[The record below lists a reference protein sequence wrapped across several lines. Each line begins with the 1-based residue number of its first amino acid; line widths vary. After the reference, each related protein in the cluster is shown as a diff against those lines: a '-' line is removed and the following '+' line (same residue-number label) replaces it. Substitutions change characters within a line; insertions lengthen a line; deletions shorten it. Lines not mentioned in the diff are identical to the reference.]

1 MSPPVVSPSEQA
13 LTPDSAESTAA
24 LETTMPKWHA
34 MTENA
39 VATEL
44 QTNQDGLAASVIT
57 SLQTK
62 YGENSLPV
70 AAVRSNW
77 LRFFSQ
83 FHNVLI
89 YVLLASAFT
98 TALLQHWVDTGVI
111 IAVVLANAVVGY
123 LQEGK
128 AEQAMNAIRELLA
141 PQAAVLRDNK
151 RQSIEASQLV
161 PGDVVL
167 LAAGDK
173 VPADIRLFA
182 ASSLTVQEAMLT
194 GESLPSAK
202 DVTAVEAAAAL
213 GDRQNMLYAGT
224 LVSTGQGQG
233 WVVGIGKLTEMG
245 RISELLDKVDTLS
258 TPLVQQM
265 DSFSRRLTGFILIS
279 ALLLLGYG
287 YAFGEYVLADLFVL
301 LVGLSV
307 AAIPEGLPAVMTITL
322 AIGVQAMAKRQVI
335 VRQLPSI
342 ETLGA
347 VSVICTDKTG
357 TLTRNEMRVTVV
369 QTAAQALA
377 VTGEGYAPVGTLQS
391 VSSDNTEQV
400 KPLES
405 DQALQQI
412 AMAALL
418 CNDAQLQQQDN
429 QWRGEGD
436 PMEVAL
442 LAFAAKAGAGE
453 DIKTQQPRLQT
464 LPFDAAHRWMATLHQ
479 QGDAQQLYI
488 KGAPEAVFALCTL
501 QLQADG
507 SQVALDPGYWQQ
519 QIDTLAGQGL
529 RVLAFACQPQQTALS
544 ELKLAEIGQLTLL
557 GLTGLIDPPRPEA
570 IAAIKECTTAG
581 IVVKMITG
589 DHVKTAAAIAS
600 QIGLENP
607 EQVLTGVDLDSLSDD
622 ELKHQALSC
631 NVFARTSPE
640 HKLRLVTALQSHGLT
655 VAMTGDGVNDAP
667 ALKRA
672 DAGIAMGDKGSAAAR
687 EASDLVLA
695 DDNFASIVAAVQEG
709 RTVYANIS
717 KVIRWT
723 LPTNAGEA
731 LAVVL
736 ALLFGLVL
744 PVTAVQILWINLIT
758 ATTLGLALAF
768 EPAEPQ
774 SMQQPPRD
782 RNASLLNRNLVW
794 HIILVALL
802 FCAAVYLVFGYAIAK
817 GGSEQLARTM
827 ALNMLV
833 VLEVFHLFYVRNMN
847 SRTLNWQLLKGTKVV
862 WLTVILVMVA
872 QLAITYLPLLQP
884 LFGTEAIGGKG
895 CLVIVG
901 TGVLFYLILEVEK
914 QVRLRWCAPLTAAQR
929 EK

>member
-1 MSPPVVSPSEQA
+1 MTSSVPP
-13 LTPDSAESTAA
+13 AA
-24 LETTMPKWHA
+24 ADPQQITLHWHA
-34 MTENA
+34 MAAEA
-39 VATEL
+39 VAQQLKTG
-44 QTNQDGLAASVIT
+44 TDGLAVAEIT
-57 SLQTK
+57 ALQSQ

-70 AAVRSNW
+70 AEIRSNW
-77 LRFFSQ
+77 RRLFSQ

-89 YVLLASAFT
+89 YVLLASALI

-111 IAVVLANAVVGY
+111 IAVVLANALVGY

-128 AEQAMNAIRELLA
+128 AEQAMNAIRDLLA
-141 PQAAVLRDNK
+141 PQAAVLRDNN

-167 LAAGDK
+167 LEAGDK

-202 DVTAVEAAAAL
+202 DLAAVEAAAAL

-224 LVSTGQGQG
+224 LISTGQGQG
-233 WVVGIGKLTEMG
+233 WVVGIGKQTEMG

-265 DSFSRRLTGFILIS
+265 DSFARRLTGFILII
-279 ALLLLGYG
+279 AVLLLGYG
-287 YAFGEYVLADLFVL
+287 YAFGEYLLADLFVL

-369 QTAAQALA
+369 QTAAQVLE
-377 VTGEGYAPVGTLQS
+377 VVGEGYAPVGTLKP
-391 VSSDNTEQV
+391 VNSDKTEQV
-400 KPLES
+400 QPIAP

-488 KGAPEAVFALCTL
+488 KGAPEAVFALCTG
-501 QLQADG
+501 QRQADG
-507 SQVALDPGYWQQ
+507 SQVALDLGYWQQ
-519 QIDTLAGQGL
+519 QIDSLAGQGL
-529 RVLAFACQPQQTALS
+529 RVLAFACQPQQSAIS

-570 IAAIKECTTAG
+570 IAAIKECATAG

-607 EQVLTGVDLDSLSDD
+607 AQVLTGVDLDSLSDD
-622 ELKHQALSC
+622 ELKQQALSC

-687 EASDLVLA
+687 EAADLVLA

-709 RTVYANIS
+709 RTVYANIT

-731 LAVVL
+731 LTVIL
-736 ALLFGLVL
+736 ALLFGWTL
-744 PVTAVQILWINLIT
+744 PITAVQILWINLIT

-782 RNASLLNRNLVW
+782 RNASLLNRSLVW

-802 FCAAVYLVFGYAIAK
+802 FCAAVYLVFGYAIAQ

-833 VLEVFHLFYVRNMN
+833 VLEVFHLFYVRNM
-847 SRTLNWQLLKGTKVV
+847 SSSVLNWQMLKGTKVV

-872 QLAITYLPLLQP
+872 QLAITYIPLLQP
-884 LFGTEAIGGKG
+884 VFGTEAISWQG
-895 CLVIVG
+895 CLMILG
-901 TGVLFYLILEVEK
+901 IGVLFYLLLEVEK
-914 QVRLRWCAPLTAAQR
+914 QLRLRWFAPLIAAQQ
-929 EK
+929 EQQAAV

>member
-1 MSPPVVSPSEQA
+1 MTSSVPP
-13 LTPDSAESTAA
+13 AA
-24 LETTMPKWHA
+24 ADPRQITLHWHA
-34 MTENA
+34 MAAEA
-39 VATEL
+39 VAEQLKTG
-44 QTNQDGLAASVIT
+44 TDGLAVAEIAA
-57 SLQTK
+57 LQSQ

-70 AAVRSNW
+70 AEIRSNW
-77 LRFFSQ
+77 RRLFSQ

-89 YVLLASAFT
+89 YVLLASALI

-111 IAVVLANAVVGY
+111 IAVVLANALVGY

-141 PQAAVLRDNK
+141 PQAAVLRDNN

-167 LAAGDK
+167 LEAGDK

-202 DVTAVEAAAAL
+202 DMAAVEAAAAL

-224 LVSTGQGQG
+224 LISTGQGQG
-233 WVVGIGKLTEMG
+233 WVVGIGKQTEMG

-265 DSFSRRLTGFILIS
+265 DSFARRLTGFILII

-287 YAFGEYVLADLFVL
+287 YVFGEYLLADLFVL

-347 VSVICTDKTG
+347 VAVICTDKTG

-369 QTAAQALA
+369 QTAAQVLE
-377 VTGEGYAPVGTLQS
+377 VVGEGYAPVGTLKP
-391 VSSDNTEQV
+391 VNSDKTEQV
-400 KPLES
+400 QPIAP

-488 KGAPEAVFALCTL
+488 KGAPEAVFALCTG
-501 QLQADG
+501 QRQADG
-507 SQVALDPGYWQQ
+507 SQVALDLGYWQQ
-519 QIDTLAGQGL
+519 QIDSLAGQGL
-529 RVLAFACQPQQTALS
+529 RVLAFACQPQQSAIS

-570 IAAIKECTTAG
+570 IAAIKECATAG

-607 EQVLTGVDLDSLSDD
+607 AQVLTGVDLDSLSDD
-622 ELKHQALSC
+622 ELKQQALSC

-687 EASDLVLA
+687 EAADLVLA

-709 RTVYANIS
+709 RTVYANIT

-731 LAVVL
+731 LTVIL
-736 ALLFGLVL
+736 ALLFGWTL
-744 PVTAVQILWINLIT
+744 PITAVQILWINLIT

-782 RNASLLNRNLVW
+782 RNASLLNRSLVW

-802 FCAAVYLVFGYAIAK
+802 FCAAVYLVFGYAIAQ

-847 SRTLNWQLLKGTKVV
+847 SCVLNWQLLKGTKVV

-872 QLAITYLPLLQP
+872 QLAITYIPLLQP
-884 LFGTEAIGGKG
+884 VFGTEAISWQG
-895 CLVIVG
+895 CLIILG
-901 TGVLFYLILEVEK
+901 IGVLFYLLLEVEK
-914 QVRLRWCAPLTAAQR
+914 QLRLRWFAPLIAAQQ
-929 EK
+929 EQQAAV